1 MRRYFSPSGKRFTSR
16 WPGSCPSSFAT
27 FSASG
32 WLAEPPSMSMGERD
46 QLYGANKSEGSVHSR
61 YNSRSTRYFQMSLL
75 GREGLDFR
83 SWAKSLRL
91 AKQIILICIA
101 GIVLALLG
109 LRILGTST
117 DTYIAIAFYRS
128 ISGDTLVP
136 LIYGIAT
143 VGDLIWAPLVFWL
156 YVFRK
161 DSNEWTS
168 SLILAVAMVT
178 AMSLTD
184 VLKAAFNLPRPFQVP
199 SLGIVARG
207 EIPTN
212 PGFPSGH
219 TTNAFTVATVIWSR
233 YSAWRAPFVLLAIAT
248 GVSMI
253 ILGLHFP
260 SDVIGGAFLGIFCGT
275 FVLGLA
281 KLRSSN

>member
-1 MRRYFSPSGKRFTSR
+1 M
-16 WPGSCPSSFAT
+16 
-27 FSASG
+27 
-32 WLAEPPSMSMGERD
+32 
-46 QLYGANKSEGSVHSR
+46 VV
-61 YNSRSTRYFQMSLL
+61 L
-75 GREGLDFR
+75 GREGLYLR
-83 SWAKSLRL
+83 SWAKSLRI
-91 AKQIILICIA
+91 AKQIILISIV
-101 GIVLALLG
+101 GILLALLG

-117 DTYIAIAFYRS
+117 DTYIAIALYRS

-207 EIPTN
+207 EIPSN

-219 TTNAFTVATVIWSR
+219 TTNAFTVATVIWYR
-233 YSAWRAPFVLLAIAT
+233 YAAWRAPYVLLAVAS
-248 GVSMI
+248 GVAI
-253 ILGLHFP
+253 I
-260 SDVIGGAFLGIFCGT
+260 
-275 FVLGLA
+275 VL
-281 KLRSSN
+281 

>member
-1 MRRYFSPSGKRFTSR
+1 
-16 WPGSCPSSFAT
+16 
-27 FSASG
+27 
-32 WLAEPPSMSMGERD
+32 
-46 QLYGANKSEGSVHSR
+46 
-61 YNSRSTRYFQMSLL
+61 MSLL
-75 GREGLDFR
+75 GTAGLDLR
-83 SWAKSLRL
+83 SWAKSLRVAERVIL
-91 AKQIILICIA
+91 VCII
-101 GIVLALLG
+101 GFVVALLG
-109 LRILGTST
+109 LRIFGTSA
-117 DTYIAIAFYRS
+117 DTYLSIALYNL

-143 VGDLIWAPLVFWL
+143 VGDLIWVPLVFWL

-178 AMSLTD
+178 AMALTD
-184 VLKAAFNLPRPFQVP
+184 LLKTAFNLPRPFQVS
-199 SLGIVARG
+199 SLGIAARG
-207 EIPTN
+207 ELPTN

-233 YSAWRAPFVLLAIAT
+233 YSAWRIPFVVLAIST
-248 GVSMI
+248 GISMI

-260 SDVIGGAFLGIFCGT
+260 SDVLGGVFLGIFCGR

-281 KLRSSN
+281 KLRSSK

>member
-1 MRRYFSPSGKRFTSR
+1 
-16 WPGSCPSSFAT
+16 
-27 FSASG
+27 
-32 WLAEPPSMSMGERD
+32 
-46 QLYGANKSEGSVHSR
+46 
-61 YNSRSTRYFQMSLL
+61 MSLL
-75 GREGLDFR
+75 GRAGLDLR

-101 GIVLALLG
+101 GFVLALLG

-117 DTYIAIAFYRS
+117 DTYIAISLYRS

-184 VLKAAFNLPRPFQVP
+184 VLKAAFNLPRPFQMP

-219 TTNAFTVATVIWSR
+219 TTNAFTVATVIWSK
-233 YSAWRAPFVLLAIAT
+233 YTAWRVPFVLLAIAT
-248 GVSMI
+248 GISMI

-275 FVLGLA
+275 FALGLA
-281 KLRSSN
+281 KLRSSK

>member
-1 MRRYFSPSGKRFTSR
+1 
-16 WPGSCPSSFAT
+16 
-27 FSASG
+27 
-32 WLAEPPSMSMGERD
+32 
-46 QLYGANKSEGSVHSR
+46 
-61 YNSRSTRYFQMSLL
+61 
-75 GREGLDFR
+75 
-83 SWAKSLRL
+83 
-91 AKQIILICIA
+91 
-101 GIVLALLG
+101 VLALLG
-109 LRILGTST
+109 LRVLGTSA
-117 DTYIAIAFYRS
+117 DTYLSIALYRS
-128 ISGDTLVP
+128 ISTDTLVP
-136 LIYGIAT
+136 IIYGIAT
-143 VGDLIWAPLVFWL
+143 VGDLIWVPLVFWL

-178 AMSLTD
+178 AMALTD

-219 TTNAFTVATVIWSR
+219 TTNAFTVATMIWSR
-233 YSAWRAPFVLLAIAT
+233 YAAWRIPFVLLAIAT

-281 KLRSSN
+281 KLRSSK

>member
-1 MRRYFSPSGKRFTSR
+1 
-16 WPGSCPSSFAT
+16 
-27 FSASG
+27 
-32 WLAEPPSMSMGERD
+32 
-46 QLYGANKSEGSVHSR
+46 
-61 YNSRSTRYFQMSLL
+61 MSLL
-75 GREGLDFR
+75 GRAGLDLR
-83 SWAKSLRL
+83 SWAKSLRI
-91 AKQIILICIA
+91 AEQIVLICIA
-101 GIVLALLG
+101 GIVIALLG

-117 DTYIAIAFYRS
+117 DTLIAISLYHS
-128 ISGDTLVP
+128 VSSVTLVP

-143 VGDLIWAPLVFWL
+143 VGDLIWVPLVFWL
-156 YVFRK
+156 YVFHK
-161 DSNEWTS
+161 DSNEWNS
-168 SLILAVAMVT
+168 SLLLAVAMVT

-184 VLKAAFNLPRPFQVP
+184 VLKTAFNLPRPFQVP

-207 EIPTN
+207 ETPTN

-219 TTNAFTVATVIWSR
+219 TTNAFTVATVIWAR
-233 YSAWRAPFVLLAIAT
+233 YAAWRVPFVLLAIAT

-281 KLRSSN
+281 KLRSSK

>member
-1 MRRYFSPSGKRFTSR
+1 
-16 WPGSCPSSFAT
+16 
-27 FSASG
+27 
-32 WLAEPPSMSMGERD
+32 
-46 QLYGANKSEGSVHSR
+46 
-61 YNSRSTRYFQMSLL
+61 MSLL
-75 GREGLDFR
+75 GRAGLDLR
-83 SWAKSLRL
+83 SWAKSLRI
-91 AKQIILICIA
+91 AKQIILICIV
-101 GIVLALLG
+101 GILLALLG

-117 DTYIAIAFYRS
+117 DTYIAIALYRS

-207 EIPTN
+207 EIPSN

-233 YSAWRAPFVLLAIAT
+233 YTAWRVPFVLLAIAT

-260 SDVIGGAFLGIFCGT
+260 SDVIGGASLGIFSGT
-275 FVLGLA
+275 FALGLA
-281 KLRSSN
+281 KLRSSK

>member
-1 MRRYFSPSGKRFTSR
+1 
-16 WPGSCPSSFAT
+16 
-27 FSASG
+27 
-32 WLAEPPSMSMGERD
+32 
-46 QLYGANKSEGSVHSR
+46 
-61 YNSRSTRYFQMSLL
+61 MSLL
-75 GREGLDFR
+75 GRAGLDLR
-83 SWAKSLRL
+83 SWAKSLR
-91 AKQIILICIA
+91 AAEQIILVCII
-101 GIVLALLG
+101 GFVLALLG
-109 LRILGTST
+109 LRILGTSA
-117 DTYIAIAFYRS
+117 DTYLSIAIYNL
-128 ISGDTLVP
+128 ISGNTLVP

-143 VGDLIWAPLVFWL
+143 VGDLIWVPLVFWL

-178 AMSLTD
+178 AMALTD
-184 VLKAAFNLPRPFQVP
+184 LLKTAFNLPRPFQVS

-233 YSAWRAPFVLLAIAT
+233 YPAWRVPFVVLAIST

-260 SDVIGGAFLGIFCGT
+260 SDVLGGVFLGIFCGT

-281 KLRSSN
+281 KLRSSK

>member
-1 MRRYFSPSGKRFTSR
+1 
-16 WPGSCPSSFAT
+16 
-27 FSASG
+27 
-32 WLAEPPSMSMGERD
+32 
-46 QLYGANKSEGSVHSR
+46 
-61 YNSRSTRYFQMSLL
+61 MSLL
-75 GREGLDFR
+75 GRAGLDLR
-83 SWAKSLRL
+83 SWAKSLR
-91 AKQIILICIA
+91 AAERVILICII
-101 GIVLALLG
+101 GFVLALLG
-109 LRILGTST
+109 LRILGTSA
-117 DTYIAIAFYRS
+117 DTSLS
-128 ISGDTLVP
+128 ISFYYLISCITLVP

-143 VGDLIWAPLVFWL
+143 VGDLIWVPLVFWL

-178 AMSLTD
+178 AMALTD
-184 VLKAAFNLPRPFQVP
+184 LLKTAFNLPRPFQVS
-199 SLGIVARG
+199 SLGIAARG

-233 YSAWRAPFVLLAIAT
+233 YAAWRIPFIVLAICT
-248 GVSMI
+248 GVSMV

-260 SDVIGGAFLGIFCGT
+260 SDVLGGVFLGIFCGT

-281 KLRSSN
+281 KLRSSK

>member
-1 MRRYFSPSGKRFTSR
+1 
-16 WPGSCPSSFAT
+16 
-27 FSASG
+27 
-32 WLAEPPSMSMGERD
+32 
-46 QLYGANKSEGSVHSR
+46 
-61 YNSRSTRYFQMSLL
+61 MSLI
-75 GREGLDFR
+75 GRAGLDLG
-83 SWAKSLRL
+83 SWAKSLRI
-91 AKQIILICIA
+91 AKQIILICIT

-117 DTYIAIAFYRS
+117 DTYVAIALYRS

-136 LIYGIAT
+136 LVFGIAT
-143 VGDLIWAPLVFWL
+143 VGDLIWVPLVFWL

-161 DSNEWTS
+161 DSTEWTS

-178 AMSLTD
+178 AMTLTD
-184 VLKAAFNLPRPFQVP
+184 VLKAAFNLPRPSQMP

-219 TTNAFTVATVIWSR
+219 TTNAFTVATVMWSR
-233 YSAWRAPFVLLAIAT
+233 YTAWRVPFALLAIAT
-248 GVSMI
+248 AVSMI

-260 SDVIGGAFLGIFCGT
+260 CDAIGGRFLWYFLWYII
-275 FVLGLA
+275 
-281 KLRSSN
+281 SD

>member
-1 MRRYFSPSGKRFTSR
+1 
-16 WPGSCPSSFAT
+16 
-27 FSASG
+27 
-32 WLAEPPSMSMGERD
+32 
-46 QLYGANKSEGSVHSR
+46 
-61 YNSRSTRYFQMSLL
+61 MSLL
-75 GREGLDFR
+75 RPAGLDLR
-83 SWAKSLRL
+83 SSAKSLR
-91 AKQIILICIA
+91 ASKRIILICIA

-117 DTYIAIAFYRS
+117 DTYIAIALYRS
-128 ISGDTLVP
+128 ISSDTLVP

-143 VGDLIWAPLVFWL
+143 VGDLIWVPLVFWL

-178 AMSLTD
+178 AMALTD
-184 VLKAAFNLPRPFQVP
+184 LLKTAFNLPRPFQVS
-199 SLGIVARG
+199 SLGIAARG

-233 YSAWRAPFVLLAIAT
+233 YAAWRIPFVVLAIST

-260 SDVIGGAFLGIFCGT
+260 SDVLGGVFLGIFCGT

-281 KLRSSN
+281 KLRSSK

>member
-1 MRRYFSPSGKRFTSR
+1 
-16 WPGSCPSSFAT
+16 
-27 FSASG
+27 
-32 WLAEPPSMSMGERD
+32 
-46 QLYGANKSEGSVHSR
+46 
-61 YNSRSTRYFQMSLL
+61 MSLL
-75 GREGLDFR
+75 GRAGLDLR
-83 SWAKSLRL
+83 SWAKSLRI

-117 DTYIAIAFYRS
+117 DTYIAIALYRS
-128 ISGDTLVP
+128 ISSDTLVP

-143 VGDLIWAPLVFWL
+143 VGDLIWAPIIFWL
-156 YVFRK
+156 YVFHK
-161 DSNEWTS
+161 DNNEWTS

-207 EIPTN
+207 EIPSN

-233 YSAWRAPFVLLAIAT
+233 YTAWRVPFVLLAIAT

-260 SDVIGGAFLGIFCGT
+260 SDVIGGASLGIFSGT
-275 FVLGLA
+275 FALGLA
-281 KLRSSN
+281 KLRSSK

>member
-1 MRRYFSPSGKRFTSR
+1 
-16 WPGSCPSSFAT
+16 
-27 FSASG
+27 
-32 WLAEPPSMSMGERD
+32 
-46 QLYGANKSEGSVHSR
+46 
-61 YNSRSTRYFQMSLL
+61 MSLI
-75 GREGLDFR
+75 GRAGLDLG
-83 SWAKSLRL
+83 SWAKSLRI
-91 AKQIILICIA
+91 AKQIILICIT

-117 DTYIAIAFYRS
+117 DTYVAIALYRS

-136 LIYGIAT
+136 LVFGIAT
-143 VGDLIWAPLVFWL
+143 VGDLIWVPLVFWL

-161 DSNEWTS
+161 DSTEWTS

-178 AMSLTD
+178 AMTLTD

-219 TTNAFTVATVIWSR
+219 TTNAFTVATVMWSR
-233 YSAWRAPFVLLAIAT
+233 YKAWRVPFVLLAIAT

-260 SDVIGGAFLGIFCGT
+260 SDVIGGAFLGILSVT
-275 FVLGLA
+275 FALGVGEIPSGKCYCDFWVLV
-281 KLRSSN
+281 

>member
-1 MRRYFSPSGKRFTSR
+1 
-16 WPGSCPSSFAT
+16 
-27 FSASG
+27 
-32 WLAEPPSMSMGERD
+32 
-46 QLYGANKSEGSVHSR
+46 
-61 YNSRSTRYFQMSLL
+61 MSLL
-75 GREGLDFR
+75 GRAGLDLR
-83 SWAKSLRL
+83 SWAKSLRI

-117 DTYIAIAFYRS
+117 DTYIAIALYRS
-128 ISGDTLVP
+128 ISSDTLVP

-143 VGDLIWAPLVFWL
+143 VGDLIWVPLVFWL

-161 DSNEWTS
+161 DSNEWTG
-168 SLILAVAMVT
+168 SLILAVAIVT

>member
-1 MRRYFSPSGKRFTSR
+1 
-16 WPGSCPSSFAT
+16 
-27 FSASG
+27 
-32 WLAEPPSMSMGERD
+32 
-46 QLYGANKSEGSVHSR
+46 
-61 YNSRSTRYFQMSLL
+61 MSLL
-75 GREGLDFR
+75 GRAGLDLR
-83 SWAKSLRL
+83 SWAESLRA
-91 AKQIILICIA
+91 AKRIILTCIA
-101 GIVLALLG
+101 GIVLALLA

-117 DTYIAIAFYRS
+117 DAYIAIALYHS
-128 ISGDTLVP
+128 ISSDTLVP

-143 VGDLIWAPLVFWL
+143 LGDLIWVPLVFWL

-178 AMSLTD
+178 AMGLTD

-199 SLGIVARG
+199 SLEIVARG

-233 YSAWRAPFVLLAIAT
+233 YTAWRVPFVLIATAT

-275 FVLGLA
+275 FVLGLS
-281 KLRSSN
+281 KLRSRK